1 MLEEMANTGSQ
12 NVVSWQPHGK
22 AFRVHQPEI
31 FARTIMRHYFNQ
43 TQYKSFQR
51 QLHIYGFQRI
61 KKGKDMGGYYH
72 SLFSRKKQS
81 MSLRMTREKIKGKA
95 SNKKNYNHEIGAPD
109 FYKEM
114 GIMEDHHSPCYSENR
129 DFTTSMAKP
138 VPILAHFSGSG
149 GTAAENTGRSDF
161 AGGLLDPSWLDM
173 GEQKVSSSSLKKKNS
188 CCNSLRYFTG
198 NVASVVVK
206 EEHIEDGDEVFFEG
220 RRFYFAGASV
230 PKTPAV
236 VDFLASVTARGPIGH
251 MPRCA

>member
-1 MLEEMANTGSQ
+1 MLEDMANNGSQ

-72 SLFSRKKQS
+72 SLFSRKKPS
-81 MSLRMTREKIKGKA
+81 MILRMTREKIKGKA
-95 SNKKNYNHEIGAPD
+95 GKKNYDHEIGAPD

-149 GTAAENTGRSDF
+149 GTAAENTCRSDF